1 MAAVSKRDYYE
12 ILGVDRNVSDDD
24 LKKAYRKLARQHH
37 PDLHVGDQQKKSA
50 EEKFKEINEAYEVL
64 SNEEKRKEYDEL
76 GAQWEQYARQGQTRE
91 QAGAARSG
99 TYGAGR
105 MRPEDLED
113 LFGGASPFSDF
124 YSTYWGGEAPH
135 ARAQEPRRGSDLE
148 HPLDVTLE
156 EAAHGGTRRLRLE
169 GADGQVRAIEVT
181 IPPGVRDGTR
191 IRVAGQGAEGRN
203 GGPRGDLYLVVEVAA
218 HPDFE
223 RRGDDLYTTVQ
234 APLTAMLLGGEVP
247 VRTLDKRVLLKIPE
261 ATADG
266 KTFRL
271 RGQGMPKLNH
281 PDERGDLY
289 AEVHAQMPGRLTEE
303 QRRLIEE
310 FARLQVGETAGA
322 H

>member
-1 MAAVSKRDYYE
+1 MEYKDYYAA
-12 ILGVDRNVSDDD
+12 LGVPKTATSKEIKQAFR
-24 LKKAYRKLARQHH
+24 RLARQYH
-37 PDLHVGDQQKKSA
+37 PDVNPDKKEA

-64 SNEEKRKEYDEL
+64 SDEEKRKEYDEL
-76 GAQWEQYARQGQTRE
+76 GAQWEQYARQAQARE
-91 QAGAARSG
+91 QAGATRGA
-99 TYGAGR
+99 TYSAGR
-105 MRPEDLED
+105 MRAEDLDD

-124 YSTYWGGEAPH
+124 YSTYWGGEAPRAH
-135 ARAQEPRRGSDLE
+135 AREPQRGSDLE
-148 HPLDVTLE
+148 HPLEVTLE

-169 GADGQVRAIEVT
+169 GADGQVRTIEVT

-191 IRVAGQGAEGRN
+191 VRVAGQGAQGRN
-203 GGPRGDLYLVVEVAA
+203 GGPRGDLYLVVEVTP

-223 RRGDDLYTTVQ
+223 RRGDDLYTKVH

-247 VRTLDKRVLLKIPE
+247 VRTLDKRVLLKIPQ

-281 PDERGDLY
+281 PGERGDLY
-289 AEVHAQMPGRLTEE
+289 AEAHAEMPRRLTDE

-310 FARLQVGETAGA
+310 FARLQAGEPAAT